1 MKLKHFI
8 TASIIL
14 AIPAF
19 LSILFVA
26 LIGFDNMVG
35 GGEFLKNIISG
46 HANDTFIA
54 ILMCSGVVSISVI
67 LSTLLSVTRHA
78 DKIDELDEAI
88 FEANKAR
95 RAYEDATEKFVEKFV
110 ENN

>member
-14 AIPAF
+14 AIPSF
-19 LSILFVA
+19 FSMLFVA
-26 LIGFDNMVG
+26 LIGFDNMCG
-35 GGEFLKNIISG
+35 GKCLKNIISG
-46 HANDTFIA
+46 HANNTFIA

-67 LSTLLSVTRHA
+67 LSILLSVTRHA

-88 FEANKAR
+88 FEAHKAR